1 MQYPI
6 TTPPSITGIS
16 VDSSGNWQVFRG
28 GKKALSI
35 DASQNLNLA
44 SGIVYAGIETGAA
57 SYTMVGKAN
66 AQFTGSTA
74 AQTVTLPASPNIGQ
88 ESVFTNLASVSVTLA
103 ANSGQAIYQT
113 TWAAGVGTVNT
124 GSLTVP
130 ANGSVRVRYTAAN
143 VWSC

>member
-6 TTPPSITGIS
+6 TTPRNITGPS
-16 VDSSGNWQVFRG
+16 LDASGNLQWYVN
-28 GKKALSI
+28 GKKAASL
-35 DASQNLNLA
+35 DTSQNLNIFA
-44 SGIVYAGIETGAA
+44 GAIYAGVETGSA

-74 AQTVTLPASPNIGQ
+74 AQTVTLPASPVIGQ
-88 ESVFTNLASVSVTLA
+88 ESLFTNLSSVSVTLA
-103 ANSGQAIYQT
+103 ANSGQAINQT

-130 ANGSVRVRYTAAN
+130 AKGCVRVRYTAAN